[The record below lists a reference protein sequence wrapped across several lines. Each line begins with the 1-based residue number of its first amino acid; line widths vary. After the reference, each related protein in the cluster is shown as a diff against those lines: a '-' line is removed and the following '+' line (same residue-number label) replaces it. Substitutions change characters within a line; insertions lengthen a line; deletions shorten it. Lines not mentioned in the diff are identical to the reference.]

1 MGGTMDGLHM
11 RPVLF
16 SLLDH
21 KNIVIRSFT
30 SLFASVTQPPPS
42 PTFLHSAA
50 KSSSFFFFKF
60 FSSLHTIQAE
70 IERGLSRKTVFSFQ

>member
-1 MGGTMDGLHM
+1 MGGTMDSLHM

-21 KNIVIRSFT
+21 KNIVIKSFT
-30 SLFASVTQPPPS
+30 SLFASATQPPPL

-50 KSSSFFFFKF
+50 KSSPFVFP
-60 FSSLHTIQAE
+60 HYGP
-70 IERGLSRKTVFSFQ
+70 GLST

>member
-1 MGGTMDGLHM
+1 MGGTMDSLHM

-30 SLFASVTQPPPS
+30 SLFASATQPPPL
-42 PTFLHSAA
+42 PTVHSFILLQSQAL
-50 KSSSFFFFKF
+50 FFP
-60 FSSLHTIQAE
+60 HYVP
-70 IERGLSRKTVFSFQ
+70 GLST